1 MTVNTAIG
9 KITASKETLN
19 VISMLLGMV
28 ISRERFQELAHKTSV
43 DLYFALDEAGL
54 YDKYRK
60 EDKE

>member
-28 ISRERFQELAHKTSV
+28 ISREISRIST
-43 DLYFALDEAGL
+43 
-54 YDKYRK
+54 
-60 EDKE
+60 